1 MAQVILRP
9 KRGNKKMNFIVDCYK
24 NAHPDEGTDISPD
37 LVADW
42 AVEQPGLWKPIP
54 ISPRDQLCRLIARS
68 LRETYMEDPQGR
80 EVRANH
86 PVFQDVV
93 TPEGVRHLARYYP
106 LFDSPA
112 EIARV
117 FFSWKRKA
125 ALSDV
130 RQLNLDFESWLDNNK
145 FGDTLERPDYNFNVD
160 IEEMKQPTEY
170 PEDEEEDY

>member
-1 MAQVILRP
+1 
-9 KRGNKKMNFIVDCYK
+9 
-24 NAHPDEGTDISPD
+24 
-37 LVADW
+37 
-42 AVEQPGLWKPIP
+42 
-54 ISPRDQLCRLIARS
+54 
-68 LRETYMEDPQGR
+68 MEDPQGR

-170 PEDEEEDY
+170 PEDEEEDEEDY